1 MVRASLKNPFAVVA
15 ISLIVIILGVVSYQ
29 KMVVDIFPEIN
40 IPVVAVATFY
50 KGMGPSEIE
59 GAITLRLEQAFLQA
73 SYIEHIES
81 RSLPGVSLIKIYFHP
96 SYDVNAGLAEVT
108 SLTYANLRYLP
119 QGVFP
124 PIIIKFGA
132 GNLPIAVQTTS
143 SETLGEKEVRDL
155 AYFTVRPQLGNVP
168 GIMYPTTFGG
178 TVRQI
183 TVFLDPQRMLARG
196 VSTHDVVTAVNA
208 QSVLLPAGD
217 VKIGDFDYNVYTNS
231 MIKVVDQMNQ
241 IPISVVN
248 GVPVFLGD
256 VGRAVDSTMVQV
268 NIVNINGRRAVY
280 LPIMK
285 QAGANTL
292 EVIDGIKEIIPKLI
306 GLPKDV
312 LVKLLFDQSL
322 YIRQS
327 IKTLEH
333 EGLLGGGLAC
343 LMVLLFLG
351 SLRSTLIIVLAIPL
365 SVTAA
370 FIGLYFT
377 GHSVNIMTLGGLAL
391 AVGRLVDDAIVV
403 VENFH
408 RHMEMGKSSMQAAGD
423 AVSEVAMPM
432 FVITITV
439 FLVFL
444 PIAFFT
450 GIIKFLFVPLAL
462 AVAYAMMASYVVAL
476 TVAPVAMERLLR
488 GSGHARHG
496 EHPGQTVSG
505 APPPKHNRLVE
516 LWNRLALFD
525 PFVERYVDTLRW
537 CLRHKALVVI
547 VVTLT
552 FVASL
557 LMAPWLAT
565 EFFPK
570 VDAGQFVLNVSAP
583 EGTRIEKTEAI
594 VKKVEALIREHIPA
608 RDLEQIVANIG
619 VPQGWMVLYSP
630 VNGPHQAFLLVSLTR
645 DHTVHT
651 DTIVEQ
657 LRPALAR
664 EFAGLKFS
672 FQTGGIVSD
681 VINAGLSAPIDI
693 KVSGPKLT
701 DLVEPA
707 DRIREM
713 VAKIPGTADAQV
725 RQGMDYPEIHL
736 DINRTKAA
744 YVGLNTHQVVT
755 DLITGLS
762 SNVTLNPGYWIDPRT
777 NNAYFVVTQ
786 FPEQLL
792 VAFEDFLNM
801 PLVGTRVQHQA
812 AASIVG
818 MSERG
823 SALALQQTPFTERP
837 HLPGVSSNGHGATTL
852 LRDIADVTRRTGPEV
867 VEHYNLQRTMD
878 VLVSVPGNDLGRVAT
893 KIEETLSKFELPKDV
908 KLSFKGE
915 VDSMRA
921 ALAGFGGTLPLAMVL
936 IYLVMVGLF
945 RSYLDPLVVMFA
957 VPLGFIGVIWM
968 LLLTH
973 TSVNVESLIGTL
985 MMIGIVVSNSVLLVD
1000 FANNRL
1006 REGMPL
1012 EEAVIEAGRLR
1023 IRPILMTSLA
1033 TIMGLAPMA
1042 LGIGEG
1048 SEANMPLARA
1058 VIGGLTVSTFMTLLF
1073 IPVLHVLARGRSVSS
1088 HATAPGGMS
1097 GGTNHSSPTPDST
1110 P

>member
-1 MVRASLKNPFAVVA
+1 MVRASLKNPFAIVA

-59 GAITLRLEQAFLQA
+59 GAVTLRLEQAFLQA

-96 SYDVNAGLAEVT
+96 SYDVNAGLAEIT

-119 QGVFP
+119 QGIFP

-183 TVFLDPQRMLARG
+183 TVFMDPQRMLARG
-196 VSTHDVVTAVNA
+196 VSTHDIVSAVNA

-248 GVPVFLGD
+248 GVPVFLND

-292 EVIDGIKEIIPKLI
+292 EVIDGIKDIIPKLV

-327 IKTLEH
+327 IQTLEH
-333 EGLLGGGLAC
+333 EGILGGGLAC

-351 SLRSTLIIVLAIPL
+351 SLRSTLIIVMAIPL

-432 FVITITV
+432 FVITVTV

-462 AVAYAMMASYVVAL
+462 SVAYAMMASYVVAL

-488 GSGHARHG
+488 GSGDTHKDQIGHG
-496 EHPGQTVSG
+496 RSLR
-505 APPPKHNRLVE
+505 PPQNRLIE
-516 LWNRLALFD
+516 AWNRFEIFE
-525 PFVERYVDTLRW
+525 PFVERYVHTLRW

-547 VVTLT
+547 VVTVT
-552 FVASL
+552 FIGSL
-557 LMAPWLAT
+557 LMAPFLAT

-594 VKKVEALIREHIPA
+594 VKKIEEVIRQHIPA
-608 RDLEQIVANIG
+608 SDLEQIVANIG

-645 DHTVHT
+645 DHVAHT
-651 DTIVEQ
+651 DDIIKA

-664 EFAGLKFS
+664 DFGGLKFS

-701 DLVEPA
+701 ELVEPA
-707 DRIREM
+707 NQIRDM
-713 VAKIPGTADAQV
+713 VAKIPGTADVQV

-736 DINRTKAA
+736 DINRTQAA
-744 YVGLNTHQVVT
+744 YLGLNEHQIVT
-755 DLITGLS
+755 DLVTGLS
-762 SNVTLNPGYWIDPRT
+762 SNVTMNPGYWIDPRT

-786 FPEQLL
+786 FPEQVL
-792 VAFEDFLNM
+792 VAFDDFLNM
-801 PLVGTRVQHQA
+801 PLVGKRIEHQPS
-812 AASIVG
+812 ASVVG
-818 MSERG
+818 MLERG
-823 SALALQQTPFTERP
+823 SSLALQQTPFAERP
-837 HLPGVSSNGHGATTL
+837 HLPGASMNGHGAPVL
-852 LRDIADVTRRTGPEV
+852 LRDIADVRRSTGPEV

-878 VLVSVPGNDLGRVAT
+878 ILVSVPGNDLGRVAQS
-893 KIEETLSKFELPKDV
+893 IEEILSKFELPKDV
-908 KLSFKGE
+908 KLSIKGE

-1006 REGMPL
+1006 REGIAL
-1012 EEAVIEAGRLR
+1012 EDAVVEAGRLR

-1073 IPVLHVLARGRSVSS
+1073 IPVLHVIARRRSAGSGAPTGSKSS
-1088 HATAPGGMS
+1088 ATDHPA
-1097 GGTNHSSPTPDST
+1097 
-1110 P
+1110 